1 MVSQQEEAV
10 LASSAWA
17 VWGCLWGPGGGVGG
31 VGLDSRNK
39 SLDIGRLVR
48 ALEQSREEVIGPV
61 LYGET
66 LLKGRITCLS
76 PLLSRPLHSSPF

>member
-17 VWGCLWGPGGGVGG
+17 VGGHYWGGGV
-31 VGLDSRNK
+31 DSRSK
-39 SLDIGRLVR
+39 SLDIGRLGR